1 MKSLIKW
8 FIGASIFVLVAST
21 LPSCSPKYGCP
32 AENQKTHKVKK
43 HKKPKQGLGFCGLG
57 KGDLILNSI

>member
-1 MKSLIKW
+1 MKSLFKW
-8 FIGASIFVLVAST
+8 FLAGSILVLVATT

-43 HKKPKQGLGFCGLG
+43 HKKPKQGLGF
-57 KGDLILNSI
+57 